1 MKKFISII
9 TILALSMV
17 SIFSLTGCGGD
28 TASKDSDV
36 RKVRIGVSGTS
47 DEKIW
52 QHIIDEFKEKKVDIQ
67 LVVFSDF
74 TQPNAAL
81 ANKEIELNAFQHHKY
96 LNSEI
101 KKHGYQLTPI
111 GNTLLSALNLYSKNI
126 HAVAEIKNGDKIAL
140 PNDTV
145 NFGRSLNVLQAA
157 GLIKLKATAGITPE
171 LEDIE
176 ENPLNLKLVQVDA
189 SQTASL
195 LPDVAAAII
204 NGQYS
209 ADAGLNPEKDAIF
222 KDAVEYYKTD
232 DFINVIAA
240 RTEDKDDPLYQEI
253 VKAYQSEKTAEVYK
267 TEFHGLYIPAWNR

>member
-1 MKKFISII
+1 MKKFFAL
-9 TILALSMV
+9 LAVLTV
-17 SIFSLTGCGGD
+17 SISSLFLLAGCGNSGD
-28 TASKDSDV
+28 KSANNRVV
-36 RKVRIGVSGTS
+36 RVGVSGTS

-52 QHIIDEFKEKKVDIQ
+52 KHIIDEFKSKNVEIK

-81 ANKEIELNAFQHHKY
+81 ANKEIELNAFQHRRF

-101 KKHGYQLTPI
+101 KKHGYKITPV
-111 GNTLLSALNLYSKNI
+111 GNTLLSALNLYSKK
-126 HAVAEIKNGDKIAL
+126 VKSVKEIKAGDKIAL
-140 PNDTV
+140 PSDTV

-157 GLIKLKATAGITPE
+157 GLIKLKPTAGVTPE
-171 LEDIE
+171 LEDIA

-209 ADAGLNPEKDAIF
+209 ADAGLDPNKDAIF
-222 KDAVEYYKTD
+222 RDAVEHYKTD

-240 RTEDKDDPLYQEI
+240 RTEDKDEPLYKEI
-253 VKAYQSEKTAEVYK
+253 VKVYQSDKTKEVYK
-267 TEFHGLYIPAWNR
+267 NDFHDLYIPAWDR

>member
-1 MKKFISII
+1 MKKFFSILA
-9 TILALSMV
+9 ILALSI
-17 SIFSLTGCGGD
+17 SSLFLLAGCGNSD
-28 TASKDSDV
+28 SKSAKNRVV
-36 RKVRIGVSGTS
+36 RVGVTGTS

-52 QHIIDEFKEKKVDIQ
+52 KHIIDEFKSKNVDIK

-81 ANKEIELNAFQHHKY
+81 ANKEVELNAFQHHKF
-96 LNSEI
+96 LNSEV
-101 KKHGYQLTPI
+101 KKHGYNITPI
-111 GNTLLSALNLYSKNI
+111 GNTLLSALNLYSKN
-126 HAVAEIKNGDKIAL
+126 VKSIKDIKAGDKIAL

-157 GLIKLKATAGITPE
+157 GLIKLKPDVSATPE
-171 LEDIE
+171 LQDIA

-195 LPDVAAAII
+195 LPDVAAAVI

-209 ADAGLNPEKDAIF
+209 ADAGLDANKDAIF
-222 KDAVEYYKTD
+222 RDAVEHYKTD

-253 VKAYQSEKTAEVYK
+253 VKAYQSDKTKEVYK
-267 TEFHGLYIPAWNR
+267 NDFHDLYIPAWSK